1 VRHYEEMLNK
11 QLDPGQSLEVTNLFE
26 GVSLDRFAHPT
37 HPVRKR
43 EYRNE
48 GASWEPRW
56 IR

>member
-1 VRHYEEMLNK
+1 MLNK